1 MPQPYYRFSLIGC
14 GYSKDHIIFVN
25 NLGGLRTAWR
35 SPLGELLSGVVH
47 FLKKFFQISFSSEV
61 TDLDLLKNRPRS
73 TKNCAEILPSIPSM
87 TYRESG
93 ASVNDGQLNCLVRSQ
108 RICRYR
114 SSPVSLQPQYRN
126 LRNRGAGGWRVT
138 VSVSSYACYFDVVP
152 GA

>member
-1 MPQPYYRFSLIGC
+1 MRLEQRGWHCLRGN
-14 GYSKDHIIFVN
+14 GT
-25 NLGGLRTAWR
+25 GL
-35 SPLGELLSGVVH
+35 
-47 FLKKFFQISFSSEV
+47 SSACAE
-61 TDLDLLKNRPRS
+61 RE
-73 TKNCAEILPSIPSM
+73 KNCAEILPSIPSM

-138 VSVSSYACYFDVVP
+138 VSVSSYACHFDVVP
-152 GA
+152 WA